1 MSADAAALATDTREK
16 IVRAALDVFTEKG
29 FDAASTRQIAARV
42 GVNHGLIPY
51 YFGTKQKLWQAA
63 VDHAFA
69 DMQGEIEAAVQAPA
83 LGDARERAARMIR
96 AHVRFVARRPAFV
109 RLMFE
114 EGKRRGERMR
124 WIVDRHVRPLYDA
137 VDLEAL
143 FHTRTP
149 PIRSADRDPQFKVK
163 VRLHSRSE
171 PLDQAMGRQAGLEGV
186 SPVHFFY
193 VMAGAAG
200 LFFHQADECQRLSG
214 VDPFDADV
222 VETHARVVERILLG
236 PPSPTSE
243 ETER

>member
-1 MSADAAALATDTREK
+1 MSTDAVASLPTDTREK
-16 IVRAALDVFTEKG
+16 IIRAALDVFAEKG
-29 FDAASTRQIAARV
+29 FDAASTRQIAAKV

-69 DMQGEIEAAVQAPA
+69 DMQSEIDAALQEPAP
-83 LGDARERAARMIR
+83 LDPRERAARMIR
-96 AHVRFVARRPAFV
+96 GHVRFVARRPAFV

-137 VDLEAL
+137 VAGLIA
-143 FHTRTP
+143 
-149 PIRSADRDPQFKVK
+149 
-163 VRLHSRSE
+163 
-171 PLDQAMGRQAGLEGV
+171 QAMGRQAGLEGV

-193 VMAGAAG
+193 LMAGATG

-236 PPSPTSE
+236 PPSPSSK
-243 ETER
+243 ETPQ